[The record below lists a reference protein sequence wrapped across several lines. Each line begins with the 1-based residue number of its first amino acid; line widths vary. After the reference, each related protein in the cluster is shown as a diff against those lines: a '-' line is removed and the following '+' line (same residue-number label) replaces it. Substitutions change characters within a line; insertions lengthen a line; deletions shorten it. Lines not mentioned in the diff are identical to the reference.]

1 MQDHAYEI
9 RQQYINDYAAR
20 VRLAP
25 EAQRSLWIDHLK
37 AIRHPRMEP
46 ITRRETVQ
54 GLGKETAS
62 TLRQARAIH
71 EALSNAEKDRAMR
84 EAWKEI

>member
-25 EAQRSLWIDHLK
+25 EAQRALWIDHLK
-37 AIRHPRMEP
+37 AIKHPRMEP
-46 ITRRETVQ
+46 ITRREPVQ
-54 GLGKETAS
+54 GIGKETAS
-62 TLRQARAIH
+62 TLRQARVIH
-71 EALSNAEKDRAMR
+71 EALANAEKDRAMR
-84 EAWKEI
+84 EVWKEI